1 MFWGCFNG
9 STKGPCLFWEKEWGT
24 IKASTATTPQEV
36 DLVVI
41 CDVDDGVVESESSRP
56 QRQRRLPRHLD
67 DYQIETD

>member
-1 MFWGCFNG
+1 MRVRLIYNSKTILG
-9 STKGPCLFWEKEWGT
+9 SRKLRKK
-24 IKASTATTPQEV
+24 KASTAATPQEV